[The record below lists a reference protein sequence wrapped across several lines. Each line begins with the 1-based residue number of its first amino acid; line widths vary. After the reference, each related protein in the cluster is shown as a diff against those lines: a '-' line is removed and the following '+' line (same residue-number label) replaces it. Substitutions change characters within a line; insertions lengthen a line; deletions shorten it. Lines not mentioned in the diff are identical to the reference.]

1 MNDHVPF
8 IGPDEAA
15 RLLDHG
21 VLVERLRD
29 AFLAPPIAPSRLAV
43 PLDDGDS
50 TMLVMPV
57 ARPGGLAGVKLVT
70 VHPALSD
77 RPEGA
82 VRALCVA
89 IEAATG
95 APLAIIDGNSVT
107 HRRTAATSVLAA
119 RALARADADSILVVG
134 AGHVAQAL
142 CECYSALMAPRRL
155 LVWARRPD
163 AAAALTWRLAG
174 QGIAAAPVADLRAAV
189 READIVSAATLARQ
203 PLILGADVRPGT
215 HVDLVGGFTPAM
227 READDDLIGKAVL
240 VADGIGALDTAGDLA
255 GPIERGV
262 VDRRDIRL
270 LADVL
275 ADPRRG
281 RRDAEDITLF
291 KSVGHALEDL
301 AAMELIVEGMLP
313 ARRG

>member
-70 VHPALSD
+70 VHPTLSD

-107 HRRTAATSVLAA
+107 H
-119 RALARADADSILVVG
+119 
-134 AGHVAQAL
+134 
-142 CECYSALMAPRRL
+142 
-155 LVWARRPD
+155 
-163 AAAALTWRLAG
+163 
-174 QGIAAAPVADLRAAV
+174 
-189 READIVSAATLARQ
+189 
-203 PLILGADVRPGT
+203 
-215 HVDLVGGFTPAM
+215 
-227 READDDLIGKAVL
+227 
-240 VADGIGALDTAGDLA
+240 
-255 GPIERGV
+255 
-262 VDRRDIRL
+262 
-270 LADVL
+270 
-275 ADPRRG
+275 
-281 RRDAEDITLF
+281 
-291 KSVGHALEDL
+291 
-301 AAMELIVEGMLP
+301 
-313 ARRG
+313 